1 MADVLSGDVSVADV
15 LSEDV
20 FVLVLSHEES
30 AALAGLM
37 EDYAY
42 QARQSGDSN
51 YAKQQRLNVW
61 QLRELFDGLGVLDY
75 LQEMEA

>member
-1 MADVLSGDVSVADV
+1 MADVLSG
-15 LSEDV
+15 DV

-42 QARQSGDSN
+42 QARQSGNSD
-51 YAKQQRLNVW
+51 YDKQQRRNVQ
-61 QLRELFDGLGVLDY
+61 QLRELFDGMGVLDY
-75 LQEMEA
+75 MQEMEE